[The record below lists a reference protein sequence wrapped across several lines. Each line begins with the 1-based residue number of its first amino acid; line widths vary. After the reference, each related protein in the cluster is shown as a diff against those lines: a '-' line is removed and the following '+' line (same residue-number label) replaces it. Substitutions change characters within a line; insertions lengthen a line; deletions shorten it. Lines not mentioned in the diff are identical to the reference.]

1 MSSHHTKA
9 KQLKSETALLL
20 QIKGL
25 EDNEEN
31 LLGIIELRDTEIE
44 DIKSDYR
51 RVNKENRELKEDN
64 HFKDDQIE
72 HDNKYQDEL
81 IKCNDSSCN
90 DCKSLF
96 IWTIAMAVITI
107 SALGWAYITGA
118 LLR

>member
-1 MSSHHTKA
+1 MSSHLTKA

-25 EDNEEN
+25 EDNENN
-31 LLGIIELRDTEIE
+31 LLDIIESRDKEI
-44 DIKSDYR
+44 K
-51 RVNKENRELKEDN
+51 ELKEDN

-90 DCKSLF
+90 DCRSLF

-107 SALGWAYITGA
+107 TALGWAYITWSM
-118 LLR
+118 R

>member
-31 LLGIIELRDTEIE
+31 LLSIIELRDKEIE
-44 DIKSDYR
+44 
-51 RVNKENRELKEDN
+51 ELKEDN

-72 HDNKYQDEL
+72 HDNNYQDEL
-81 IKCNDSSCN
+81 IKCNKSTCN
-90 DCKSLF
+90 DCRSLF
-96 IWTIAMAVITI
+96 IWTIAMAGITI
-107 SALGWAYITGA
+107 SALVWAYITWSM
-118 LLR
+118 R